1 MTISLDRTGL
11 SLTIDILFLFLLVVC
26 DYLLKRVGMSDGTSI
41 VRKCKIFTKCL
52 IFFFYIQCTRP
63 GRGGGLINECSL
75 LHPKVKPTSS
85 CHEFRFDLQRFDS
98 QRWIWCPLA
107 NSSYAFDSLPCM
119 ICKICKRLPI
129 PPSCFVFLHFFPC
142 LRWPIAYISHSPSR
156 NIHLLGNTSLKKLWT
171 FFMLCFYFLVNFYHH
186 NHQKYQNY
194 NYHVQGVVGVIWAM
208 PERKCFF
215 F

>member
-1 MTISLDRTGL
+1 MNAHYCTQRLNPPPHAMSLDLIFNDLILRGGYDVPWPTPLML
-11 SLTIDILFLFLLVVC
+11 SILF
-26 DYLLKRVGMSDGTSI
+26 
-41 VRKCKIFTKCL
+41 
-52 IFFFYIQCTRP
+52 P
-63 GRGGGLINECSL
+63 A
-75 LHPKVKPTSS
+75 
-85 CHEFRFDLQRFDS
+85 
-98 QRWIWCPLA
+98 W
-107 NSSYAFDSLPCM
+107 YAFDLWYARGM
-119 ICKICKRLPI
+119 MCKICKRLPI